1 MTRASA
7 LNQPTIGMEPL
18 SETPASKLWGV
29 VLAGGEGVRLRA
41 LARRICGDDRPKQ
54 YVPLLERRTLLRQT
68 LDRVALGIPSAR
80 TAVVTLR
87 SHYGYFAQLSEGL

>member
-1 MTRASA
+1 MHSQPRLDLNPLRETAPPVASGGI
-7 LNQPTIGMEPL
+7 LC
-18 SETPASKLWGV
+18 GV
-29 VLAGGEGVRLRA
+29 VLAGGEGVGLRS
-41 LARRICGDDRPKQ
+41 LARRIWGDDRPKQ

-87 SHYGYFAQLSEGL
+87 RDRFAF